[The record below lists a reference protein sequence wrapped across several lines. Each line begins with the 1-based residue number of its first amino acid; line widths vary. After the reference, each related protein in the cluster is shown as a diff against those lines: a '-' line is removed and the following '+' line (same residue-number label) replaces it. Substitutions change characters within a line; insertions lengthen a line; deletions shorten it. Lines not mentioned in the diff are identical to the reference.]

1 MDIENE
7 EGKKFTSKDT
17 FCYKCGTEIKEGQKY
32 CGNCGNKLG
41 SIPKKIKLNKKL
53 LITIFIVL
61 GIFTAI
67 IVRHIIIFNKVV
79 NDYKSQYQS
88 MGYNVESSLLKN
100 TIYIDTVVDLEYND
114 SYSSNSIV
122 KSLWGEHE
130 TLAKDISS
138 MSQSTIEN
146 HYNIKINVSNRLYD
160 SNNKLLLEGRNG
172 EIIYNVESNV
182 ELSDTNNTVKESLVD
197 KNGVV
202 DIEKANVILDKC
214 SNEVYEEVL
223 LKVDDNESKT
233 TFQVDDVYYMEE
245 LKDGEYESPTLTIY
259 MDTDYTFDEWME
271 RTSDKENG
279 LNEMKKFYNKAKE
292 VCEKIRALDKDYKII
307 EIIIEGYSDRGGDN
321 PEHYNP
327 EELFFVR
334 SFGLNEDGTIDE
346 NKKPWLTFWSDAK
359 PNMQT
364 TEYRMWVG
372 DLDYVINNP

>member
-41 SIPKKIKLNKKL
+41 NIPKKIKLNKKL

-334 SFGLNEDGTIDE
+334 SFGLNEDGTID
-346 NKKPWLTFWSDAK
+346 
-359 PNMQT
+359 
-364 TEYRMWVG
+364 
-372 DLDYVINNP
+372 

>member
-67 IVRHIIIFNKVV
+67 IVRHIIVFNEVV

-146 HYNIKINVSNRLYD
+146 HYNIKINESNKLYD
-160 SNNKLLLEGRNG
+160 SNNTLKKKKKNG
-172 EIIYNVESNV
+172 EITYNVE
-182 ELSDTNNTVKESLVD
+182 DNN
-197 KNGVV
+197 
-202 DIEKANVILDKC
+202 
-214 SNEVYEEVL
+214 
-223 LKVDDNESKT
+223 
-233 TFQVDDVYYMEE
+233 
-245 LKDGEYESPTLTIY
+245 
-259 MDTDYTFDEWME
+259 
-271 RTSDKENG
+271 
-279 LNEMKKFYNKAKE
+279 
-292 VCEKIRALDKDYKII
+292 
-307 EIIIEGYSDRGGDN
+307 
-321 PEHYNP
+321 
-327 EELFFVR
+327 
-334 SFGLNEDGTIDE
+334 
-346 NKKPWLTFWSDAK
+346 
-359 PNMQT
+359 
-364 TEYRMWVG
+364 
-372 DLDYVINNP
+372 